1 MDVIRHKMRDWEIKY
16 GQIAISVKDYDRAIE
31 LFGRYLDR
39 NFDIETSDGLFKNKH
54 FLHYKDRKSLRLS
67 CKPFFQK
74 LQKGEVIYIQP
85 AGEDRIKIFKEREI
99 KDAQE
104 SIASTEAASK
114 AEESASPIEIKT
126 IIERLRTSQFKS
138 ESHTEFEEA
147 LKDSFNFLGFEA
159 ELIGGS
165 GDTDVLLVA
174 NIGRESFKVNVDGKT
189 SKSGKITDK
198 QIDWIS
204 LRDHRNRRKADFV
217 VVVGPDFS
225 GGKLKERADEYN
237 VSLLKTEDLIKLL
250 EAHSKF
256 PFTLTELRD
265 LFTESGDI
273 SSQIEDLLAQN
284 SSRRNLLEQFRVIIE
299 EMQSLQDRLG
309 YFTYESLAGRER
321 IEELDINLDDIDYI
335 IKLLKLPFINGVKEI
350 EKDKYI
356 LTMRIKDIANIFYQI
371 SNLLVGSRGKEET
384 SVPHSPKSEE
394 PTLPEKELGSKYFK
408 WEKRGN
414 SIVAIARME
423 KPYEHYCPIGH
434 FHTILQVIID
444 AFETHDVINTDLIF
458 SMLKGKNLAP
468 NRPFKGKPEEYK
480 IRMALG
486 ILELEGLIKWTGS
499 KRPIEYTL
507 NCTVED
513 LRKWVNKNMRG
524 RLWS

>member
-1 MDVIRHKMRDWEIKY
+1 MDGIIHQMQDWEIKY
-16 GQIAISVKDYDRAIE
+16 GQIAISVKDYNRAIK
-31 LFGRYLDR
+31 LFGSYLDR
-39 NFDIETSDGLFKNKH
+39 KFDIETSKGLFKNKH
-54 FLHYKDRKSLRLS
+54 FLHYKDKKSLRLA

-74 LQKGEVIYIQP
+74 LQKGEVIYIQS
-85 AGEDRIKIFKEREI
+85 AGEGRIKIFKEREI
-99 KDAQE
+99 EGLQR
-104 SIASTEAASK
+104 SMASTQTVSRV
-114 AEESASPIEIKT
+114 EEFTSSTEIKA
-126 IIERLRTSQFKS
+126 IIERLRSSQFKS
-138 ESHTEFEEA
+138 ESYTEFEAA

-174 NIGRESFKVNVDGKT
+174 NIGRESFKINVDGKT
-189 SKSGKITDK
+189 SKSGKITDR

-204 LRDHRNRRKADFV
+204 LRDHKNKRKADFV
-217 VVVGPDFS
+217 VVVGPDFA
-225 GGKLKERADEYN
+225 GGNLRARAEEYSI
-237 VSLLKTEDLIKLL
+237 SLLKTENLIKLL

-284 SSRRNLLEQFRVIIE
+284 TSRRNLLEQFRIIIE

-309 YFTYESLAGRER
+309 YFTYESLAGREK
-321 IEELDINLDDIDYI
+321 IEELEINSDDIDYI
-335 IKLLKLPFINGVKEI
+335 IRLLKLPFINGVKEI
-350 EKDKYI
+350 EENKYI
-356 LTMRIKDIANIFYQI
+356 LTMKIKDIANIFYQI
-371 SNLLVGSRGKEET
+371 SDLLTGSREKEE
-384 SVPHSPKSEE
+384 VLAHYPPKSEK
-394 PTLPEKELGSKYFK
+394 LILAEKELGSKYFR

-414 SIVAIARME
+414 SVVAMARME
-423 KPYEHYCPIGH
+423 NPYEHYCPIAH
-434 FHTILQVIID
+434 FHTILQVIIN
-444 AFETHDVINTDLIF
+444 AFKTHDIINTDLIF

-480 IRMALG
+480 IRMVLG

-507 NCTVED
+507 NGTLDD
-513 LRKWVNKNMRG
+513 LLIWINKNMRD

>member
-1 MDVIRHKMRDWEIKY
+1 MDPIRHKMQDWEIKY
-16 GQIAISVKDYDRAIE
+16 GQIAISVKDYNRAIK
-31 LFGRYLDR
+31 LFERYLDR

-54 FLHYKDRKSLRLS
+54 FLHYKDKKSLRLA

-74 LQKGEVIYIQP
+74 LQKGEIIYIQP
-85 AGEDRIKIFKEREI
+85 FGEDRIKIFKERKIKNTQEPTVSTKPALKAEKSAFPTEI
-99 KDAQE
+99 KV
-104 SIASTEAASK
+104 
-114 AEESASPIEIKT
+114 
-126 IIERLRTSQFKS
+126 IIERLRSSQFKS
-138 ESHTEFEEA
+138 ESYTEFEEA

-174 NIGRESFKVNVDGKT
+174 NIGKESFKINVDGKT
-189 SKSGKITDK
+189 SKSGKIIDR

-204 LRDHRNRRKADFV
+204 LRDHRNKRKADFV
-217 VVVGPDFS
+217 VVVGPGFS
-225 GGKLKERADEYN
+225 GGNLRKRAYEYN
-237 VSLLKTEDLIKLL
+237 VSLLKTENLIKLL

-309 YFTYESLAGRER
+309 YFTYESLAGREK
-321 IEELDINLDDIDYI
+321 IAELDINSDDIDYI

-350 EKDKYI
+350 EENNYI

-371 SNLLVGSRGKEET
+371 SDLLIGSREKEEIL
-384 SVPHSPKSEE
+384 VIYPPKSEKSA
-394 PTLPEKELGSKYFK
+394 LPEKELGSKYFK

-423 KPYEHYCPIGH
+423 KPYEHYCPITH
-434 FHTILQVIID
+434 FHTILQVIIN
-444 AFETHDVINTDLIF
+444 AFKTHDVINTDSIF
-458 SMLKGKNLAP
+458 SMLKGENLAP
-468 NRPFKGKPEEYK
+468 NRPFKEKNEEYK

-486 ILELEGLIKWTGS
+486 ILELEDLIKWTGS

-507 NCTVED
+507 NGTIDD
-513 LRKWVNKNMRG
+513 LLKWINKNIRE
-524 RLWS
+524 